1 MGEERATQA
10 TTHGRRQNPKVI
22 EMQSVALSR
31 QHVKPDWTII
41 FDRAIGDIRLDEFR
55 AHGQNIAPLLDPPL
69 GITPMPL
76 RRESD
81 GGQGIGIFR
90 LGADNLHLL
99 CLRASFVSIA
109 RERIEICIAIVNV
122 HAFGPLQFVHDEIS
136 HRRGKRF
143 IEDFAD
149 VTGDDQ
155 IEHCPP

>member
-1 MGEERATQA
+1 MCEERATEA
-10 TTHGRRQNPKVI
+10 TTHGGRQNPKVI

-41 FDRAIGDIRLDEFR
+41 FDRAIGGIRLDEFR

-69 GITPMPL
+69 GMTPMPL

-109 RERIEICIAIVNV
+109 RERIEIRVPIVNV
-122 HAFGPLQFVHDEIS
+122 HAFGPLQFVYDEIS
-136 HRRGKRF
+136 RGGGQRF
-143 IEDFAD
+143 VENFAD

-155 IEHCPP
+155 IQHGPP